1 MAVPSYLLGN
11 GVFSIGSTVLAL
23 TRGGGKLTI
32 ERTFKEIPADG
43 DFGPVEDRIRIDREV
58 VKLQVNM
65 LEILS
70 ANMPKMYPGL
80 DVDTTTVSGTST
92 ITSTLDIVTADYM
105 APVTW
110 TGKLSDGKT
119 CKITLTKAINLENIE
134 WSLVD
139 KDEVVPQVTYTGV
152 YAEASRT
159 TPPWK
164 IDFVNVV

>member
-1 MAVPSYLLGN
+1 MSVQSYLLGN
-11 GVFSIGSTVLAL
+11 GVFSIGSTAIAL

-32 ERTFKEIPADG
+32 ERTFKEITADG
-43 DFGPVEDRIRIDREV
+43 DFGPVEDRLRLDREV
-58 VKLQVNM
+58 VKLQCNM
-65 LEILS
+65 LEILA
-70 ANMPKMYPGL
+70 ANMPKMYPAL
-80 DVDTTTVSGTST
+80 EVDATTVAGTST
-92 ITSTLDIVTADYM
+92 VTSTLEIVTGDYM

-110 TGKLSDGKT
+110 TGKLANGKT